1 MTRSLPPTP
10 TEISRPTGAESAGP
24 AAGAWLSPL
33 LDSLAFRCE
42 MGSQQELAGHWTLE
56 LPDAGIGLISA
67 GDCVLR
73 IPGQSPLRLS
83 AGDLVLWISGPHASL
98 ESFAAEQA
106 PSSWEGFSDPFGH
119 ARILLGSVT
128 SSPRS
133 GDPFRGMLTETF
145 IARSAAQPD
154 SPLAQLVQ
162 CLTSLCRC
170 GADPLIVDRLAG
182 VLIVETL
189 RCAVVSRP
197 AASAGWIRAA
207 ADPEIGPILE
217 ALRAAP
223 EQKWTVAMM
232 AARGAMSR
240 STFARRFTEVTGTA
254 PMDCLVDIR
263 MQKACERLS
272 TDRPDLKLIARV
284 TGYRSAAAFSAAFK
298 RWCGLTPSEFRGRK

>member
-10 TEISRPTGAESAGP
+10 TKASHPTGAESAFP
-24 AAGAWLSPL
+24 AAGAWLSTL

-56 LPDAGIGLISA
+56 LPGAGIGLIGT
-67 GDCVLR
+67 GDCVLH
-73 IPGQSPLRLS
+73 IPGQPSLRLS
-83 AGDLVLWISGPHASL
+83 SGDLILWISGPHASL
-98 ESFAAEQA
+98 ESVAAEPA
-106 PSSWEGFSDPFGH
+106 PSSWEGFADPFGH

-133 GDPFRGMLTETF
+133 EDPFRGMLTEPF
-145 IARSAAQPD
+145 IARSAAPD
-154 SPLAQLVQ
+154 GPLAQLVQ

-170 GADPLIVDRLAG
+170 GADRLIIDRLAG
-182 VLIVETL
+182 VLVVEAL

-240 STFARRFTEVTGTA
+240 STFARRFTEVTGMA

-263 MQKACERLS
+263 MQKACDRLS